1 MAITLLGAPC
11 AIGIRPYDDGTPRHL
26 DDAPR
31 VLRELGLVEGLRARD
46 AGDVAAPPYRDLI
59 RDGLRPRNETAMLAY
74 SRTLAGAVR
83 RAAHPEGFVLVVGGD
98 CSILLGCLL
107 GARSGPPI
115 GLAYIDAHADF
126 AVPEVSRTGS
136 VASMDLA
143 LAVGRGDTP
152 LAGLGGAA
160 PLVREADVVVIG
172 RRDQADERYFGD
184 HILTHSAVHD
194 IPADALADAG
204 PQATADAA
212 LARIARPD
220 LGGFWVHLDVDVVD
234 PAEMPAVDSPEP
246 GGPGFE
252 TLVALVAPLVDHP
265 RALGMDVTIYDPSLD
280 PDRSAGRRLVGAL
293 KRALRSRSANADF
306 RLTDPTLRS

>member
-1 MAITLLGAPC
+1 MATITLLGAPC

-31 VLRELGLVEGLRARD
+31 VLRELGLVERLRARD
-46 AGDVAAPPYRDLI
+46 AGDVAAPPYRDLV
-59 RDGLRPRNETAMLAY
+59 RAGLRPRNETEMLVY
-74 SRTLAGAVR
+74 SRTLAAAVT
-83 RAAHPEGFVLVVGGD
+83 RAARPGTFVLVVGGD

-107 GARSGPPI
+107 GARSARPI
-115 GLAYIDAHADF
+115 GLAYLDAHADF

-143 LAVGRGDTP
+143 LAVGRGNTP

-160 PLVREADVVVIG
+160 PLVRETDVVVIG

-184 HILTHSAVHD
+184 HVLQHSAIQD
-194 IPADALADAG
+194 IPADTLVHDG
-204 PQATADAA
+204 PVATAATA

-220 LGGFWVHLDVDVVD
+220 LGGFWVHLDVDVLN

-252 TLVALVAPLVDHP
+252 SLVALVAPLVTHP

-280 PDRSAGRRLVGAL
+280 PARSAGRRLVAAL
-293 KRALRSRSANADF
+293 ERALRS
-306 RLTDPTLRS
+306 DPRAA